1 MSTTLDSI
9 FSIIALMDGTTI
21 NGTLR
26 VEGTPLVQ
34 RYNKGTDAFIPD
46 FTKLAE
52 SSRPTV
58 VCILRSIADGL
69 ILIPNTIEYRY
80 NDILLTFD
88 TNGLSTNSGMVG
100 YFKKITAYS
109 TNIGG
114 STYNLPAL
122 RVMKNLVPIS
132 GYDNDRITV
141 SGTVEIGGTSVEF
154 NALSKEV
161 VIQESTGNQYDVLIT
176 NNKGSQLL
184 TAGESLVESV
194 RLFKDGIE
202 ITDYTGFTFQYV
214 KMLGTGDVNMG
225 TARTQTVSTGDV
237 DNVLKLRCDVSL
249 NGSKI
254 ASGYDEITD
263 FSDPYYTLIKI
274 TGISGNTVRK
284 GETAAITPTVCLRST
299 GAEVPNLITTWN
311 WSLRDNAGS
320 PFILTGKSS
329 ATFTAPN
336 IQVTY
341 EDMVRAKMGLSGAIS
356 GTA

>member
-1 MSTTLDSI
+1 MNIEGIFTL
-9 FSIIALMDGTTI
+9 IALMDGTTI

-52 SSRPTV
+52 NSRPTV
-58 VCILRSIADGL
+58 VTILRSIADGL
-69 ILIPNTIEYRY
+69 ILLPNTIEYRY
-80 NDILLTFD
+80 NDILLTFGSD
-88 TNGLSTNSGMVG
+88 GLSTNSGMVG
-100 YFKKITAYS
+100 CFKKLSEYN

-114 STYNLPAL
+114 TTYKLPAL

-141 SGTVEIGGTSVEF
+141 SGTVEIGGTSVGF

-184 TAGESLVESV
+184 TAGESLTETARV
-194 RLFKDGIE
+194 FKDGIE
-202 ITDYTGFTFQYV
+202 ITDYTGFTFQWV
-214 KMLGTGDVNMG
+214 KMLGSGDTNLG
-225 TARTQTVSTGDV
+225 TTRTQAISTDNV

-249 NGSKI
+249 NGSKV

-263 FSDPYYTLIKI
+263 FSDPYYMLTKI

-284 GETAAITPTVCLRST
+284 GETAVITPVAAKRST
-299 GAEVPNLITTWN
+299 GEEVPSLIKSWTF
-311 WSLRDNAGS
+311 SLKDNAGTV
-320 PFILTGKSS
+320 FIPTGKSA
-329 ATFTAPN
+329 ATFTGTNAS
-336 IQVTY
+336 ITY
-341 EDMVRAKMGLSGAIS
+341 EDMVRAKMGLSGTIS

>member
-1 MSTTLDSI
+1 MNNLGGVLTI
-9 FSIIALMDGTTI
+9 FAVMDGTTI

-52 SSRPTV
+52 NSRPTV
-58 VCILRSIADGL
+58 VTILRSIADGL
-69 ILIPNTIEYRY
+69 KLVPNTIEYRY

-88 TNGLSTNSGMVG
+88 AGGLSTNSGMVG
-100 YFKKITAYS
+100 HFKKITDYS

-114 STYNLPAL
+114 TTYKLPAM

-141 SGTVEIGGTSVEF
+141 SGTVEMGGSSIGF
-154 NALSKEV
+154 NGLSKEV

-184 TAGESLVESV
+184 AANESLTDTARV
-194 RLFKDGIE
+194 FKDGIE
-202 ITDYTGFTFQYV
+202 ITDYTGFTFQWV
-214 KMLGTGDVNMG
+214 KTMGGGDTNWG
-225 TARTQTVSTGDV
+225 TARTQAVSTNDV

-249 NGSKI
+249 GGSKV

-263 FSDPYYTLIKI
+263 FSDPYLVLFKKAGIEGDIVRMGQTL
-274 TGISGNTVRK
+274 
-284 GETAAITPTVCLRST
+284 TATPVAVKRST
-299 GAEVPNLITTWN
+299 GEEVPSLVPSWN
-311 WSLRDNAGS
+311 FSIKNNVGDA
-320 PFILTGKSS
+320 FILTGKSS
-329 ATFTAPN
+329 ETFAGTFAK
-336 IQVTY
+336 VTY
-341 EDMVRAKMGLSGAIS
+341 EDMVRAKLGMAIIVS
-356 GTA
+356 AA